1 MIRTFLFCMFFAL
14 PSLLFA
20 QKDSTQFGSISGTV
34 KDSADDYALQSVTVT
49 VYKKADS
56 TLLNYQISA
65 QDGTFNIGQLP
76 LNQPLYVNFS
86 FTGYN
91 SKSNPVGLDSVNRNY
106 QFKNV
111 LLSKNLGMLDDVVV
125 KAVLPITMNGDTLEI
140 NPGAFRLDSNAVV
153 EDMLR
158 RVPGVT
164 MWGDGTITVNG
175 KTVKNVFVDSKPF
188 FGGDPAMATQNLPKN
203 AIDKIQ
209 VYQEQDYTKDNVD
222 NNPTDSLLTMNIK
235 LREDK
240 KKGYF
245 GKVGAGIGTEKR
257 YEADAAGLTYTKR
270 LRAGAALSTNN
281 INKSANLREIFQQS
295 TYRNYNPNNR
305 YVANFGSAGIN
316 KLWFL
321 GANFRYDFSEQN
333 TSRFTDELSANYSF
347 RNNNNFVNTQTN
359 ARNSATDVI
368 FLQNS
373 NQNSLS
379 EGTSHATDVNYNKR
393 NLDKDFSIST
403 AFNSSNNNSSST
415 STSTKAI
422 EGGNEISE
430 SSSNNTSTSKSNG
443 VSLNT
448 SYRNKDADDR
458 NLKSFGVNYNIGYS
472 NNESSR
478 KTLTNF
484 ISYDNASQNK
494 NYNRLNNSS
503 GTAFSTSLGM
513 NYNALKR
520 LIFGNFSLWDIN
532 MVLSN
537 NISLS
542 NNNNNSRVSDYDSL
556 SGNYYLNDSL
566 TNTNGAIHFEERP
579 SLRFSK
585 NFTRRLSDRFERYL
599 NVAANVQGILM
610 SDRNQSNLAYRNLDR
625 QYSFFN
631 PSVSMDYNFKKYN
644 RYTVEMNLSGTT
656 NPSIPNINQLKPIID
671 TSTSIYNINW
681 GNANLQPSIARA
693 LNFKVN
699 FRRERPEKTT
709 DYNFEWSG
717 NASNIANAIVDSSL
731 YDKKTGRRTIYL
743 INLNGRKQY
752 STDFNSGLSF
762 KLKNNQ
768 VLQFNYNASFS
779 NTSSPNYIDQVYTIT
794 KANNISNGL
803 SVFYS
808 FGDFG
813 NVQLSQRIS
822 TSATKQNL
830 GAFKSLRTTNY
841 ISQGNLNLNLHKDL
855 MFSNTVNYVKN
866 NTSNQS
872 AVLWNAFATYRFLNS
887 KQAEVKLSAM
897 DILRQ
902 NKNISTN
909 ASLNNLSTTVTNG
922 LQQFFMLT
930 FSYYPRQFGGGRG
943 ARGERRRETGEGRE
957 RRQEQSAEMRRQNR
971 QQGEGGF
978 RSGGRGMRKP

>member
-1 MIRTFLFCMFFAL
+1 MLFAFPSFLL
-14 PSLLFA
+14 A
-20 QKDSTQFGSISGTV
+20 QKDSTHFGAISGTV

-56 TLLNYQISA
+56 TLINYQISA
-65 QDGTFNIGQLP
+65 QDGTYNIGQLP
-76 LNQPLYVNFS
+76 LNQPLYISFS

-91 SKSNPVGLDSVNRNY
+91 SKSNPVGLDSTNRNY

-111 LLSKNLGMLDDVVV
+111 FLSKSLGMLDDVVV

-175 KTVKNVFVDSKPF
+175 KIVKNVFVDGKPF

-203 AIDKIQ
+203 AIEKIQ
-209 VYQEQDYTKDNVD
+209 VYQEQDYSKDNID

-235 LREDK
+235 LKEDK

-245 GKVGAGIGTEKR
+245 GKVGAGIGTDKR
-257 YEADAAGLTYTKR
+257 YEADAAGLTYTKK

-305 YVANFGSAGIN
+305 YVANFGSSGVN

-321 GANFRYDFSEQN
+321 GANFRYDFSDQN
-333 TSRFTDELSANYSF
+333 TSRFTDELTTNYSF
-347 RNNNNFVNTQTN
+347 RNSNIFVNTQTHSS
-359 ARNSATDVI
+359 NSATDVI
-368 FLQNS
+368 FLQS
-373 NQNSLS
+373 ANQNTIS
-379 EGTSHATDVNYNKR
+379 EGTAHATDVNYNKR
-393 NLDKDFSIST
+393 NLDKDFSINAS
-403 AFNSSNNNSSST
+403 FNSSNNNSSS
-415 STSTKAI
+415 SSSSTKAI
-422 EGGNEISE
+422 EGANEISE
-430 SSSNNTSTSKSNG
+430 SSSENTSSSKSNS

-448 SYRNKDADDR
+448 SYRNKDDDDR
-458 NLKSFGVNYNIGYS
+458 NLKSFGLNYNIGYN
-472 NNESSR
+472 NNESNR

-484 ISYDNASQNK
+484 ISFDNEALNK
-494 NYNRLNNSS
+494 YYNRLNNSN
-503 GTAFSTSLGM
+503 GTDFNTSLGM

-520 LIFGNFSLWDIN
+520 LLFGNFNLWNIN
-532 MVLSN
+532 MVISN
-537 NISLS
+537 NLSLS
-542 NNNNNSRVSDYDSL
+542 KNNNNARVSDYDSL
-556 SGNYYLNDSL
+556 SSNYIINDSL
-566 TNTNGAIHFEERP
+566 TNNNEVTHFEERP

-610 SDRNQSNLAYRNLDR
+610 SDRNQSNLKYRNLDR
-625 QYSFFN
+625 NYSFFN
-631 PSVSMDYNFKKYN
+631 PSVSLDYNFKKFN
-644 RYTVEMNLSGTT
+644 RYTVEMGLSATT

-681 GNANLQPSIARA
+681 GNANLQPSNSRA
-693 LNFKVN
+693 LNYRLN
-699 FRRERPEKTT
+699 FRRERPEKKT
-709 DYNFEWSG
+709 DYNFGLSG
-717 NASNIANAIVDSSL
+717 HVSNIENAIVDSSL

-743 INLNGRKQY
+743 INLNGRKVY

-768 VLQFNYNASFS
+768 LLQFNYNASLS
-779 NTSSPNYIDQVYTIT
+779 NTLSPNYIDRVYTIT
-794 KANNISNGL
+794 NANNVSNSL
-803 SVFYS
+803 SVFYA
-808 FGDFG
+808 FGDKG
-813 NVQLSQRIS
+813 NIQLSQRIS
-822 TSATKQNL
+822 TSASKQNI
-830 GAFKSLRTTNY
+830 GEFKTLRTTNY

-866 NTSNQS
+866 NTTNQS
-872 AVLWNAFATYRFLNS
+872 VVLWNAFATYRFLPT

-897 DILRQ
+897 DILKQ

-930 FSYYPRQFGGGRG
+930 FSYYPRQFGG
-943 ARGERRRETGEGRE
+943 ARTRRSGSGEGRSRSEGQIE
-957 RRQEQSAEMRRQNR
+957 RRSNR
-971 QQGEGGF
+971 QFQNQ
-978 RSGGRGMRKP
+978 RSGGGGMQGRP